1 MSVSRRETLL
11 VGIVEALEA
20 IMGDSTYNYGT
31 SLKSVQRKLH
41 TWDGEFSEVNEVG
54 DSPCILVHPR
64 QESASS
70 SDGSFASWTN
80 TITVD
85 LYFVIFGG
93 AANDTEINAALADM
107 KRALF
112 TGDEGVNLFGVDA
125 RDVRWINQPNDPE
138 RAMPQDG
145 IILSLDI
152 QYTDAIGNPE
162 LE

>member
-1 MSVSRRETLL
+1 MSVSRRETLI
-11 VGIVEALEA
+11 VGIVDALEA
-20 IMGDSTYNYGT
+20 IMGDASYNYGT

-41 TWDGEFSEVNEVG
+41 TWDGEFAEVNETG

-70 SDGSFASWTN
+70 SEGSISDWLN

-112 TGDEGVNLFGVDA
+112 ANWKGVNLFGVNA
-125 RDVRWINQPNDPE
+125 TVIRWLNQPNDPE

-145 IILSLDI
+145 IIFSLEI
-152 QYTDAIGNPE
+152 QYEDAIGNPE